1 MPALKPM
8 FHGTTHRVSR
18 SAREPAMRAPQ
29 ERRSHDRA
37 SLDTVGGANEARASQ
52 PLYGRGARHVGRR
65 CGRLCRPARLVG
77 GRAGSVLAL
86 HVGLRRHRRRR
97 AGPAYRDRRRQDAR
111 RPLVP
116 RCQAQ
121 LRREP
126 AAPAGRGGRA
136 GLLGRGPGQEAP
148 QLHRPLRTGLAHGPG
163 AGSTRGPPG
172 GPGCG
177 LLAEHAGNHRL
188 RASHREP
195 RRRLVVVLVGFRHA
209 RCPGPLRPDRT
220 QGADRRRRL
229 LLWRQDLRPPA
240 AGAGDPGRASHR
252 RACDCC
258 AIRGRGA
265 GARRRA

>member
-1 MPALKPM
+1 MPAPNVSSRAAARW
-8 FHGTTHRVSR
+8 TSR

-52 PLYGRGARHVGRR
+52 PLYGRGARLVGRR
-65 CGRLCRPARLVG
+65 CGRPRRPARLVG

-86 HVGLRRHRRRR
+86 DVGLRRHRRRR
-97 AGPAYRDRRRQDAR
+97 AGRAYRDRRRQDAR

-121 LRREP
+121 LRRES

-136 GLLGRGPGQEAP
+136 GLLGRRPGAAASQLRGPA
-148 QLHRPLRTGLAHGPG
+148 RPGLAHGPG
-163 AGSTRGPPG
+163 AGNKWCQPG

-177 LLAEHAGNHRL
+177 LPAEHAGNHRL
-188 RASHREP
+188 RAGHREP
-195 RRRLVVVLVGFRHA
+195 RRRLVVMLVGFRHA
-209 RCPGPLRPDRT
+209 RCPRPLRPDRT
-220 QGADRRRRL
+220 KGADRRRRL

-258 AIRGRGA
+258 AIRGKGA